1 MMNDSKEVIIVLL
14 WLITAITIVD
24 YTSYFQEGWK
34 PTMLIWH
41 ILIKSYYMRIIMR
54 DLFSIKIPFRLISIP
69 TA

>member
-41 ILIKSYYMRIIMR
+41 INKKLLYENNYERPIFNKNT
-54 DLFSIKIPFRLISIP
+54 F
-69 TA
+69 